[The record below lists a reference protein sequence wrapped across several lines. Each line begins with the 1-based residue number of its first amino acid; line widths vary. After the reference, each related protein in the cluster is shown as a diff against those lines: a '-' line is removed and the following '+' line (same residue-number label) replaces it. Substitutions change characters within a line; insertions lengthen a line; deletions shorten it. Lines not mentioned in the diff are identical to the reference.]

1 MTSNSK
7 TSLTSDDAAAES
19 AATTTQADAV
29 TSTADTT
36 DAPEADTTATD
47 AADTDATSANA
58 DAAPD
63 VDSNADAP
71 DSGTAGQA
79 PVAARSAD
87 GTKSTGGFAAGA
99 VAIVSAGLG
108 LVSLTGSSLGEMLR
122 TRQEIVGQIEMQSG
136 AGGDQVEAAYGA
148 PWDTIAMVNGAFAL
162 LALLVGGA
170 LLAVQA
176 TNTEAK
182 NWIKAVALGGA
193 LLGVIGLGIA
203 GGMYL
208 DLFGADPVLPQAPT
222 MPGAGG

>member
-1 MTSNSK
+1 MASDSK
-7 TSLTSDDAAAES
+7 TSRTPDDAAADSEQTTTKAD
-19 AATTTQADAV
+19 AATD
-29 TSTADTT
+29 TAGTAT
-36 DAPEADTTATD
+36 APQADTTA
-47 AADTDATSANA
+47 ADATSANA
-58 DAAPD
+58 EANTEADA
-63 VDSNADAP
+63 DSNVDAR
-71 DSGTAGQA
+71 DTDAAGQA
-79 PVAARSAD
+79 PVAAQSAD
-87 GTKSTGGFAAGA
+87 GTKSSGDFAAGA

-122 TRQEIVGQIEMQSG
+122 TRQEIVGQIELRSG

-148 PWDTIAMVNGAFAL
+148 PWDTIALVNGAFAL

-170 LLAVQA
+170 LLVVHANKADTQG
-176 TNTEAK
+176 
-182 NWIKAVALGGA
+182 WIKAVALAGA

>member
-1 MTSNSK
+1 MTSDSK
-7 TSLTSDDAAAES
+7 TSRTPDGAAADSEQTTTKADAATDTAGTATAPQADAAA
-19 AATTTQADAV
+19 D
-29 TSTADTT
+29 
-36 DAPEADTTATD
+36 
-47 AADTDATSANA
+47 DATSANA
-58 DAAPD
+58 EADA
-63 VDSNADAP
+63 DSNADTP
-71 DSGTAGQA
+71 DADAAGQA
-79 PVAARSAD
+79 PVAAPSAER
-87 GTKSTGGFAAGA
+87 TKSSGDFAAGA

-122 TRQEIVGQIEMQSG
+122 TRQEIVGQIELRSG

-176 TNTEAK
+176 ANAEAK
-182 NWIKAVALGGA
+182 SWIKAVALAGA

>member
-1 MTSNSK
+1 MTSDSK
-7 TSLTSDDAAAES
+7 TSITPDDATTES
-19 AATTTQADAV
+19 EQTTTQADGA
-29 TSTADTT
+29 TATT
-36 DAPEADTTATD
+36 DAPQAETA
-47 AADTDATSANA
+47 
-58 DAAPD
+58 
-63 VDSNADAP
+63 ADAP
-71 DSGTAGQA
+71 ETDADASADTAGQA
-79 PVAARSAD
+79 PVAAQASDGKRSNS
-87 GTKSTGGFAAGA
+87 GVAAGA

-136 AGGDQVEAAYGA
+136 GGGDQVEVAYGA

-162 LALLVGGA
+162 LALLVGGG

-176 TNTEAK
+176 TNADSK
-182 NWIKAVALGGA
+182 GWIKAVALGGA

-208 DLFGADPVLPQAPT
+208 DLFGADPVLPQAPA